1 MQAWKPGAP
10 PPGVLGADSLGLMLP
25 VVIDD
30 DPPPP
35 GKVCVVP
42 TVLGEVVVRPPGVVM
57 VVVTPPGV
65 VTVVPPLPRK
75 VELVGGDNGA
85 TGATCG
91 AGVPIADGG
100 MAPVAGATGDGAVVS
115 EPVDRPNADD
125 GEVVLKPEPVPP
137 LPRPPVWAAASCS
150 HPGTR
155 RPAVATAASQV
166 VCRSTM
172 VHLRFRQCP
181 YGQRVST

>member
-1 MQAWKPGAP
+1 
-10 PPGVLGADSLGLMLP
+10 MLP
-25 VVIDD
+25 VVIEE
-30 DPPPP
+30 DPPPLP

-65 VTVVPPLPRK
+65 VTVVPPPPRK
-75 VELVGGDNGA
+75 VELVGGDKGA

-100 MAPVAGATGDGAVVS
+100 MGPVAGAAVDGAVVN

-125 GEVVLKPEPVPP
+125 GDVVLKPEPVAP

-155 RPAVATAASQV
+155 RPAVATAATHV

-181 YGQRVST
+181 HGQRVSA